1 LRPVYCPALFSAER
15 SQMYKRLT
23 LSLAMLAVGAA
34 MLAASGIAST
44 GSAHKQ
50 SGPSGSVAKKG
61 GIFKA
66 SLFAGIENIDP
77 QRSYYVPESQY
88 EWLTQ
93 RPLLNFAHA
102 EGARGYRLLNEGAR
116 SYTVSRDGR
125 TYTFQIRRGM
135 RFSNGGAVTAANYK
149 HTLLRILNPNV
160 GSPIASFLTD
170 PASVNIRGAIAYNTT
185 GKGSVSGIVTKGKYT
200 LIIHLLK
207 ANALLPTLMAMI
219 ETGATPTNFPMKPIT
234 APKSVVSAGKY
245 YVSSYTPDRSISIRR
260 NKFYKPAGAVPT
272 PGNVSGIDYSIGIQ
286 QDQALLLTKQAKLDW
301 PADGLSSTAWGPLFA
316 QYGTKGRA
324 RALSS
329 TVVDYAVMNMSK
341 GVFTNTNARKAI
353 EYGLNRKSLVKVRG
367 PRAGSPQ
374 CSMLTPAIPGYKKC
388 TVYPLA
394 KQDLAKA
401 RTLAKGHTGHI
412 NYWYTASTLGTQI
425 QHLAASQ
432 LNAIGFTNIDTKP
445 FQAGLFTALGK
456 KGNDYDFAII
466 GWSADFPDP
475 YDYINKLLCGCTIQ
489 DVQNNNVS
497 YFNNKT
503 ADALM
508 NKAAQLRGA
517 KRFSTYGNLDL
528 QIQKTWAPTA
538 PIDNRNDREFF
549 SSRVD
554 VASIKTSPV
563 YEIDLGK
570 IALK

>member
-1 LRPVYCPALFSAER
+1 
-15 SQMYKRLT
+15 MYKRLT

-50 SGPSGSVAKKG
+50 SAPQAKKG
-61 GIFKA
+61 GILKA

-102 EGARGYRLLNEGAR
+102 EGARGYRLLNEGAS

-125 TYTFQIRRGM
+125 TYTFHVRPGM
-135 RFSNGGAVTAANYK
+135 KFSDGSAVTAANYK
-149 HTLLRILNPNV
+149 HTMLRILNPNV

-170 PASVNIRGAIAYNTT
+170 PSSVNIRGAIAYNTT
-185 GKGSVSGIVTKGKYT
+185 GKGSVSGVVTKGKYT
-200 LIIHLLK
+200 LILKLVK

-219 ETGATPTNFPMKPIT
+219 ETGATPLSFPMKPIT
-234 APKSVVSAGKY
+234 APKNVVSAGKY
-245 YVSSYTPDRSISIRR
+245 YVSSYTPDRSISIRL
-260 NKFYKPAGAVPT
+260 NKFYKPAGAVPY

-286 QDQALLLTKQAKLDW
+286 QDQALLLTKQGKLDW

-324 RALSS
+324 RVFATS
-329 TVVDYAVMNMSK
+329 VVDYAVMNTTK
-341 GVFTNTNARKAI
+341 GVFANTTARKAI
-353 EYGLNRKSLVKVRG
+353 EYGLNRKSLVKIRG

-388 TVYPLA
+388 NLYPLN

-401 RTLAKGHTGHI
+401 RSLAKGHTGHL

-432 LNAIGFTNIDTKP
+432 LNAIGYTNIDTKP
-445 FQAGLFTALGK
+445 FQSGLFTALGK

-466 GWSADFPDP
+466 GWQADFPDP
-475 YDYINKLLCGCTIQ
+475 YDYINKLLSGDTIQ

-497 YFNNKT
+497 YFNNPT
-503 ADALM
+503 ANKLM
-508 NKAAQLRGA
+508 RSAAQLRGT

-528 QIQKTWAPTA
+528 QIQKTWAPTV

-554 VASIKTSPV
+554 TGSVKTSPV
-563 YEIDLGK
+563 YEIDLGR

>member
-1 LRPVYCPALFSAER
+1 
-15 SQMYKRLT
+15 MYKRLT

-50 SGPSGSVAKKG
+50 SAPQAKKG
-61 GIFKA
+61 GILKA

-102 EGARGYRLLNEGAR
+102 EGARGYRLLNEGAS

-125 TYTFQIRRGM
+125 TYTFHVRPGM
-135 RFSNGGAVTAANYK
+135 RFSDGSPVTAANYK
-149 HTLLRILNPNV
+149 HTMLRILNPNV

-170 PASVNIRGAIAYNTT
+170 PSSVNIRGAIAYNTT
-185 GKGSVSGIVTKGKYT
+185 GKGSVSGVVTKGKYT
-200 LIIHLLK
+200 LILKLVK

-219 ETGATPTNFPMKPIT
+219 ETGATPLSFPMKPIT
-234 APKSVVSAGKY
+234 APKNVVSAGKY
-245 YVSSYTPDRSISIRR
+245 YVSSYTPDRSISIRL
-260 NKFYKPAGAVPT
+260 NKFYKPAGAVPY

-286 QDQALLLTKQAKLDW
+286 QDQALLLTKQGKLDW

-324 RALSS
+324 RVFATS
-329 TVVDYAVMNMSK
+329 VVDYAVMNTTK
-341 GVFTNTNARKAI
+341 GVFANTTARKAI
-353 EYGLNRKSLVKVRG
+353 EYGLNRKSLVKIRG

-388 TVYPLA
+388 NLYPLN

-401 RTLAKGHTGHI
+401 RSLAKGHTGHL

-432 LNAIGFTNIDTKP
+432 LNAIGYTNIDTKP
-445 FQAGLFTALGK
+445 FQSGLFTALGK
-456 KGNDYDFAII
+456 RGNDYDFAII
-466 GWSADFPDP
+466 GWQADFPDP
-475 YDYINKLLCGCTIQ
+475 YDYINKLLSGDTIQ

-497 YFNNKT
+497 YFNNPT
-503 ADALM
+503 ANKLM
-508 NKAAQLRGA
+508 RSAAQLRGT

-528 QIQKTWAPTA
+528 QIQKTWAPTV

-554 VASIKTSPV
+554 TSSVKTSPV
-563 YEIDLGK
+563 YEIDLGR

>member
-1 LRPVYCPALFSAER
+1 
-15 SQMYKRLT
+15 MYKRLT

-50 SGPSGSVAKKG
+50 SASSGSVAKKG
-61 GIFKA
+61 GILKV
-66 SLFAGIENIDP
+66 SLSQGIENIDP

-88 EWLTQ
+88 EWMTQ

-102 EGARGYRLLNEGAR
+102 EHARGYRLLNEGAR

-125 TYTFQIRRGM
+125 TYTFHVRVGM
-135 RFSNGGAVTAANYK
+135 KFSNGQPVTAANYK
-149 HTLLRILNPNV
+149 HTLLRILNPAV

-185 GKGSVSGIVTKGKYT
+185 GKGSVSGIQTKGKYT
-200 LIIHLLK
+200 LILKLLK
-207 ANALLPTLMAMI
+207 GNALLPTLMAMI
-219 ETGATPTNFPMKPIT
+219 ETGATPLSFPMKPIT
-234 APKSVVSAGKY
+234 SPKSVVSAGAY

-260 NKFYKPAGAVPT
+260 NKFYKPVGAAPYPANLNGV
-272 PGNVSGIDYSIGIQ
+272 DYTLGIQ
-286 QDQALLLTKQAKLDW
+286 QDQALLLTKKGSLDW
-301 PADGLSSTAWGPLFA
+301 PADGLAPAAWGPLFA

-324 RALSS
+324 RAFS
-329 TVVDYAVMNMSK
+329 TSVVDYATMNTSK
-341 GVFTNTNARKAI
+341 GVFSNLNARKAVAN
-353 EYGLNRKSLVKVRG
+353 GLNRKSIIKVRG
-367 PRAGSPQ
+367 PRGGYPQ

-388 TVYPLA
+388 TTYPLA

-401 RTLAKGHTGHI
+401 RSLAKGHTGHV
-412 NYWYTASTLGTQI
+412 NYWYQASSIANTLI
-425 QHLAASQ
+425 QRLAASQ
-432 LNAIGFTNIDTKP
+432 LNAIGFTNIDSKA
-445 FQAGLFTALGK
+445 FQSGLFSALGK

-466 GWSADFPDP
+466 GWQADFPDP

-489 DVQNNNVS
+489 DVQNNNTA

-503 ADALM
+503 ADSLM
-508 NKAAQLRGA
+508 KKAAQLRGTN
-517 KRFSTYGNLDL
+517 RFSTYGNLDL
-528 QIQKTWAPTA
+528 KIGKTWAPTA

-549 SSRVD
+549 STRVD
-554 VASIKTSPV
+554 TRSVATSPV

-570 IALK
+570 LALR

>member
-1 LRPVYCPALFSAER
+1 
-15 SQMYKRLT
+15 MYKRLT

-44 GSAHKQ
+44 GSANKSQ
-50 SGPSGSVAKKG
+50 GSAAKKG
-61 GIFKA
+61 GILKV

-102 EGARGYRLLNEGAR
+102 EGARGYRLLNEGAS

-125 TYTFQIRRGM
+125 TYTFHIRKGM
-135 RFSNGGAVTAANYK
+135 RFSNGQPVTAANYK
-149 HTLLRILNPNV
+149 HTLLRILNPGV

-200 LIIHLLK
+200 LILK
-207 ANALLPTLMAMI
+207 LISANALLPTLMAMI
-219 ETGATPTNFPMKPIT
+219 ETGATPLNFPMKPIT
-234 APKSVVSAGKY
+234 SPKSVVSAGAY
-245 YVSSYTPDRSISIRR
+245 YVSGYTPDRAIQIRR
-260 NKFYKPAGAVPT
+260 NKFYKPVGAAPY
-272 PGNVSGIDYSIGIQ
+272 PNRLNGMDYTIGIQ
-286 QDQALLLTKQAKLDW
+286 QDQALLLTKKGQLDW
-301 PADGLSSTAWGPLFA
+301 PADGLPATAWGPLFA

-324 RALSS
+324 RVFATS
-329 TVVDYAVMNMSK
+329 VVDYATLNTSK
-341 GVFTNTNARKAI
+341 GVFSNLSARKAV
-353 EYGLNRKSLVKVRG
+353 EYGLNRKSLVKIRG

-388 TVYPLA
+388 NLYPLNR
-394 KQDLAKA
+394 QDIAKA
-401 RTLAKGHTGHI
+401 KSFSSGHTGHV
-412 NYWYTASTLGTQI
+412 NYWYTASTLGTLI
-425 QHLAASQ
+425 QRLGASQ
-432 LNAIGFTNIDTKP
+432 LNAIGFNNIDTKP
-445 FQAGLFTALGK
+445 FQSGLFTALGK
-456 KGNDYDFAII
+456 KGNDYDFAIV
-466 GWSADFPDP
+466 GWQADFPDP

-489 DVQNNNVS
+489 DVQNNNTA

-503 ADALM
+503 ADGLM
-508 NKAAQLRGA
+508 KKAAQLRGSN
-517 KRFSTYGNLDL
+517 RFTTYGNLDL
-528 QIQKTWAPTA
+528 KIQKTWSPTV
-538 PIDNRNDREFF
+538 PLDNRNDREFF

-554 VASIKTSPV
+554 TRTIATSPV

-570 IALK
+570 LALK

>member
-1 LRPVYCPALFSAER
+1 
-15 SQMYKRLT
+15 MYKRLT

-50 SGPSGSVAKKG
+50 SAPQAKKG
-61 GIFKA
+61 GILKA

-102 EGARGYRLLNEGAR
+102 EGARGYRLLNEGAS

-125 TYTFQIRRGM
+125 TYTFHVRPGM
-135 RFSNGGAVTAANYK
+135 KFSDGSAVTAANYK
-149 HTLLRILNPNV
+149 HTMLRILNPNV

-170 PASVNIRGAIAYNTT
+170 PSSVNIRGAIAYNTT

-200 LIIHLLK
+200 LILKLVK

-219 ETGATPTNFPMKPIT
+219 ETGATPLSFPMKPIT
-234 APKSVVSAGKY
+234 APKNVVSAGKY
-245 YVSSYTPDRSISIRR
+245 YVSSYTPDRSISIRL
-260 NKFYKPAGAVPT
+260 NKFYKPAGAVPY

-286 QDQALLLTKQAKLDW
+286 QDQALLLTKQGKLDW

-324 RALSS
+324 RVFATS
-329 TVVDYAVMNMSK
+329 VVDYAVMNTTK
-341 GVFTNTNARKAI
+341 GVFANTTARKAI
-353 EYGLNRKSLVKVRG
+353 EYGLNRKSLVKIRG

-388 TVYPLA
+388 NLYPLN

-401 RTLAKGHTGHI
+401 RSLAKGHTGHL

-432 LNAIGFTNIDTKP
+432 LNAIGYTNIDTKP
-445 FQAGLFTALGK
+445 FQSGLFTALGK
-456 KGNDYDFAII
+456 RGNDYDFAII
-466 GWSADFPDP
+466 GWQADFPDP
-475 YDYINKLLCGCTIQ
+475 YDYINKLLSGDTIQ

-497 YFNNKT
+497 YFNNPT
-503 ADALM
+503 ANKLM
-508 NKAAQLRGA
+508 RSAAQLRGT

-528 QIQKTWAPTA
+528 QIQKTWAPTV

-554 VASIKTSPV
+554 TSSVKTSPV
-563 YEIDLGK
+563 YEIDLGR

>member
-1 LRPVYCPALFSAER
+1 
-15 SQMYKRLT
+15 MYKRLT

-50 SGPSGSVAKKG
+50 SAPQAKKG
-61 GIFKA
+61 GILKA

-102 EGARGYRLLNEGAR
+102 EGARGYRLLNEGAS

-125 TYTFQIRRGM
+125 TYTFHVRPGM
-135 RFSNGGAVTAANYK
+135 KFSDGSAVTAANYK
-149 HTLLRILNPNV
+149 HTMLRILNPNV

-170 PASVNIRGAIAYNTT
+170 PSSVNIRGAIAYNTT
-185 GKGSVSGIVTKGKYT
+185 GKGSVSGVVTKGKYT
-200 LIIHLLK
+200 LILKLVK

-219 ETGATPTNFPMKPIT
+219 ETGATPLSFPMKPIT
-234 APKSVVSAGKY
+234 APKNVVSAGKY
-245 YVSSYTPDRSISIRR
+245 YVSSYTPDRSISIRL
-260 NKFYKPAGAVPT
+260 NKFYKPAGAVPY

-324 RALSS
+324 RVFATS
-329 TVVDYAVMNMSK
+329 VVDYAVMNTTK
-341 GVFTNTNARKAI
+341 GVFANTTARKAI
-353 EYGLNRKSLVKVRG
+353 EYGLNRKSLVKIRG

-388 TVYPLA
+388 NLYPLN

-401 RTLAKGHTGHI
+401 RSLAKGHTGHL

-432 LNAIGFTNIDTKP
+432 LNAIGYTNIDTKP
-445 FQAGLFTALGK
+445 FQSGLFTALGK
-456 KGNDYDFAII
+456 RGNDYDFAII
-466 GWSADFPDP
+466 GWQADFPDP
-475 YDYINKLLCGCTIQ
+475 YDYINKLLSGDTIQ

-497 YFNNKT
+497 YFNNPT
-503 ADALM
+503 ANKLM
-508 NKAAQLRGA
+508 RSAAQLRGT

-528 QIQKTWAPTA
+528 QIQKTWAPTV

-554 VASIKTSPV
+554 TGSVKTSPV
-563 YEIDLGK
+563 YEIDLGR

>member
-1 LRPVYCPALFSAER
+1 
-15 SQMYKRLT
+15 
-23 LSLAMLAVGAA
+23 

-50 SGPSGSVAKKG
+50 SAPQAKKG
-61 GIFKA
+61 GILKA

-102 EGARGYRLLNEGAR
+102 EGARGYRLLNEGAS

-125 TYTFQIRRGM
+125 TYTFHVRPGM
-135 RFSNGGAVTAANYK
+135 KFSDGSAVTAANYK
-149 HTLLRILNPNV
+149 HTMLRILNPNV

-170 PASVNIRGAIAYNTT
+170 PSSVNIRGAIAYNTT
-185 GKGSVSGIVTKGKYT
+185 GKGSVSGVVTKGKYT
-200 LIIHLLK
+200 LILKLVK

-219 ETGATPTNFPMKPIT
+219 ETGATPLSFPMKPIT
-234 APKSVVSAGKY
+234 APKNVVSAGKY
-245 YVSSYTPDRSISIRR
+245 YVSGYTPDRSISIRL
-260 NKFYKPAGAVPT
+260 NKFYKPAGAVPY

-286 QDQALLLTKQAKLDW
+286 QDQALLLTKQGKLDW

-324 RALSS
+324 RVFASS
-329 TVVDYAVMNMSK
+329 VVDYAVMNTTK
-341 GVFTNTNARKAI
+341 GVFANTTARKAI
-353 EYGLNRKSLVKVRG
+353 EYGLNRKSLVKIRG

-374 CSMLTPAIPGYKKC
+374 CSMLTPAIPGYKRC
-388 TVYPLA
+388 SLYPLG

-401 RTLAKGHTGHI
+401 RSLAKGHTGHL

-445 FQAGLFTALGK
+445 FQSGLFTALGK

-466 GWSADFPDP
+466 GWQADFPDP
-475 YDYINKLLCGCTIQ
+475 YDYINKLLSGTTIQ

-497 YFNNKT
+497 YFNNPT
-503 ADALM
+503 ANKLM
-508 NKAAQLRGA
+508 NQAAQLRGL
-517 KRFSTYGNLDL
+517 KRFSTYGNLDN

-538 PIDNRNDREFF
+538 PIDNRNDRNFF

-554 VASIKTSPV
+554 TGSIKTSPV
-563 YEIDLGK
+563 YELDLGR

>member
-1 LRPVYCPALFSAER
+1 
-15 SQMYKRLT
+15 MYKRLT

-50 SGPSGSVAKKG
+50 SAPQAKKG
-61 GIFKA
+61 GILKA

-102 EGARGYRLLNEGAR
+102 EGARGYRLLNEGAS

-125 TYTFQIRRGM
+125 TYTFHVRPGM
-135 RFSNGGAVTAANYK
+135 KFSDGSAVTAANYK
-149 HTLLRILNPNV
+149 HTMLRILNPNV

-170 PASVNIRGAIAYNTT
+170 PASVNIPGAIAYNTT

-200 LIIHLLK
+200 LIIKLLK

-219 ETGATPTNFPMKPIT
+219 ETGATPLSFPMKPIT
-234 APKSVVSAGKY
+234 APKNVVSAGKY
-245 YVSSYTPDRSISIRR
+245 YVSSYTPDRSISIRL
-260 NKFYKPAGAVPT
+260 NKFYKPAGAVPY

-286 QDQALLLTKQAKLDW
+286 QDQALLLTKQGKLDW

-324 RALSS
+324 RVFASS
-329 TVVDYAVMNMSK
+329 VVDYAVMNTTK
-341 GVFTNTNARKAI
+341 GVFANTTARKAI
-353 EYGLNRKSLVKVRG
+353 EYGLNRKSLVKIRG

-388 TVYPLA
+388 SLYPLG

-401 RTLAKGHTGHI
+401 RSLAKGHTGHL

-445 FQAGLFTALGK
+445 FQSGLFTALGK

-466 GWSADFPDP
+466 GWQADFPDP
-475 YDYINKLLCGCTIQ
+475 YDYINKLLSGTTIQ

-497 YFNNKT
+497 YFNNPT
-503 ADALM
+503 ANKLM
-508 NKAAQLRGA
+508 NQAAQLRGL
-517 KRFSTYGNLDL
+517 KRFSTYGNLDN

-538 PIDNRNDREFF
+538 PIDNRNDRNFF

-554 VASIKTSPV
+554 TGSIKTSPV
-563 YEIDLGK
+563 YELDLGR